1 MRCLLRV
8 SHAALTRAPRA
19 WRLLCGTRRAALGLP
34 PLALL
39 TVDLVG
45 ATSQAPLARKLSS
58 SGLRELEAAQE
69 AARDAA
75 AAQGATRAARASAGG
90 GGGAS
95 AAGAQLPPP
104 HDGGGARRGVVG
116 APAALPHA
124 LPAAQQ
130 ACKGV

>member
-1 MRCLLRV
+1 M
-8 SHAALTRAPRA
+8 
-19 WRLLCGTRRAALGLP
+19 P

-75 AAQGATRAARASAGG
+75 AAQGATRAARASASAGG
-90 GGGAS
+90 GGAAAS

-104 HDGGGARRGVVG
+104 HDGGAARRGVVG

-130 ACKGV
+130 ACKGA